1 MGNFRCIADTT
12 GQVTIRE
19 VISER
24 VSRRGFLLGGTA
36 GLGVV
41 AAHGFVGS
49 LFSGEAFAQDA
60 KSSLAFTELKRV
72 YDDKHHVADGYTADV
87 VIAWGDALKPG
98 LEAFDPLKLDAAG
111 QMERFGYNCDYVA
124 FLPLP
129 KGSNSSSSGLL
140 CVNNEYVS
148 PNVMFEATKEDD
160 AGKTMTKEQVALCN
174 MAIGHSIV
182 EVRNEGGAWKPVVD
196 SPMNRRI
203 TLSTEFVISGPCA
216 GSDLMKT
223 SYDPT
228 GTKAFGTNYNCGGGV
243 TPWGTVLSCE
253 EGASD
258 TFGGDITKTAMASAL
273 ERYGY
278 DGSDYYGRARFD
290 DRFNVEKEPNE
301 PNHFDWVIEIDPY
314 DPTSTPV
321 KRTALGRLAMR
332 LQP

>member
-1 MGNFRCIADTT
+1 MDRRHT
-12 GQVTIRE
+12 GQATIRE

-87 VIAWGDALKPG
+87 VVAWGDALKPG
-98 LEAFDPLKLDAAG
+98 LDAFDPAKLDAAG
-111 QMERFGYNCDYVA
+111 QAKRFGYNCDYVA
-124 FLPLP
+124 FMPLP
-129 KGSNSSSSGLL
+129 KGSDSSSGGLL

-182 EVRNEGGAWKPVVD
+182 EVTQRRRCLEGC
-196 SPMNRRI
+196 RRQ
-203 TLSTEFVISGPCA
+203 P
-216 GSDLMKT
+216 D
-223 SYDPT
+223 
-228 GTKAFGTNYNCGGGV
+228 
-243 TPWGTVLSCE
+243 
-253 EGASD
+253 
-258 TFGGDITKTAMASAL
+258 
-273 ERYGY
+273 
-278 DGSDYYGRARFD
+278 
-290 DRFNVEKEPNE
+290 EPAHH
-301 PNHFDWVIEIDPY
+301 PGHGLCYFR
-314 DPTSTPV
+314 S
-321 KRTALGRLAMR
+321 MR
-332 LQP
+332 WE